1 MGCSVSR
8 PDQTLISSTSNNNI
22 ETFSSPSVQKFSK
35 NQSFCIVH
43 HPPLKKGDT
52 HHLVSLTSTTYGSL
66 LLIDSNPSSPI
77 SSPKSPSPS
86 SSPDSVINTWELMDG
101 LDDYDY
107 SVPKKPVLLDRSY
120 SWNSSKK
127 SCFEKQGPLRNGLVK
142 GNVMKLC
149 SAFEEAKISRQNSR
163 KENESA
169 RPLWKHLS
177 EESLLA
183 DMDPNVATSFR
194 RAVSSR
200 HLGGFH
206 SSKSM
211 VVKPNTTTSSSSSSL
226 SRFSTFMDEKVRLK
240 EAEDRI
246 VIYYTSLRGIRR
258 TFEDCCTVRSIFR
271 GFRVSIDERDISM
284 DSAYRKELQTA
295 LGEKTVSLPR
305 VFIKGKYL
313 GGVEEVKQLHE
324 IGELVKLLGGIPAKD
339 PNLVCSCGD
348 LRFLPCSN
356 CQGSRK
362 ILSEDDEQLRRCPD
376 CNENGLIRC
385 PDCCN

>member
-1 MGCSVSR
+1 MGCSASR
-8 PDQTLISSTSNNNI
+8 PDQTLISSTSNNNL

-86 SSPDSVINTWELMDG
+86 SSPDSVINTWELMD
-101 LDDYDY
+101 
-107 SVPKKPVLLDRSY
+107 DRSY

-127 SCFEKQGPLRNGLVK
+127 SCFEKQGSLRNGLVK

-200 HLGGFH
+200 QLGGFH

-211 VVKPNTTTSSSSSSL
+211 VVKPKLPNTTTSSSSSSL
-226 SRFSTFMDEKVRLK
+226 SRFSPFMDEKVRLK
-240 EAEDRI
+240 GAEDRI

-258 TFEDCCTVRSIFR
+258 TFEDCRTVRSIFR

-295 LGEKTVSLPR
+295 LGEKTV
-305 VFIKGKYL
+305 K
-313 GGVEEVKQLHE
+313 VKQLHE

-362 ILSEDDEQLRRCPD
+362 IFSEEQLRRCPD

>member
-8 PDQTLISSTSNNNI
+8 PEQTLISNSNNNI
-22 ETFSSPSVQKFSK
+22 ESFPSPSFSN

-77 SSPKSPSPS
+77 SSPKSPSLS

-107 SVPKKPVLLDRSY
+107 SSLPKKQPVLLDRSY
-120 SWNSSKK
+120 SWNSSSKK
-127 SCFEKQGPLRNGLVK
+127 SCFEKQGSLRNGLVK

-163 KENESA
+163 KENEKLA
-169 RPLWKHLS
+169 RPLWKHLT

-200 HLGGFH
+200 QLG

-211 VVKPNTTTSSSSSSL
+211 VIKPNTTTTSSSSSSSL
-226 SRFSTFMDEKVRLK
+226 SRFSPFLDEKVRLK
-240 EAEDRI
+240 GAEDRI
-246 VIYYTSLRGIRR
+246 VLYYTSLRGIRR
-258 TFEDCCTVRSIFR
+258 TFEDCYTVRSIFK
-271 GFRVSIDERDISM
+271 GFRVSVDERDISM
-284 DSAYRKELQTA
+284 DSAYRKELQIA

-313 GGVEEVKQLHE
+313 GGVEEIKQLHE
-324 IGELVKLLGGIPAKD
+324 VGDLVKLLEGIPAKD

-356 CQGSRK
+356 CKGSRK
-362 ILSEDDEQLRRCPD
+362 IFSEDEEQLRRCPD